1 LGLLKAD
8 KRIRVVVAAN
18 FIAVA
23 ARMSLVTFLG
33 IYFVHVAGISLA
45 TVGSAFLIESLL
57 RGTLAPMFGALSDR
71 IGRRALLLASALLT
85 AVVLPSF
92 LLVSGPGTLFLWST
106 LLGMTGAVNMPVA
119 TALLLD
125 LAPPERRQAALA
137 VNYTGMSVAYTL
149 GVMPAGYV
157 AQQGYGLLAAVA
169 SLGYVAVAALY
180 AFALRGALPLE
191 RSQAASNV
199 LASTASVLANP
210 VFLAFAALAWVF
222 PFAMGQVV
230 TVSPLFA
237 AELGLKEGTIG
248 LVLGGNS
255 ILVALL
261 AVPVATRV
269 EPGGPFRPLGAA
281 ALMVG
286 LAFCCY
292 AWIPD
297 TVSAYLAGTIVFS
310 FGELIF
316 SSAVPAAIARLAP
329 AGQRGAYQGGWAL
342 VSSIAMGSALVL
354 SGLLRDAAGWPVV
367 WFTYAG
373 LVLAAGAG
381 LFLSRQFFVAQ
392 KA

>member
-1 LGLLKAD
+1 MKAD
-8 KRIRVVVAAN
+8 QRIRVVVAAN

-45 TVGSAFLIESLL
+45 TVGSAFLVESLL
-57 RGTLAPMFGALSDR
+57 RGTLAPLFGALSDKV
-71 IGRRALLLASALLT
+71 GRRTLLLASALLT
-85 AVVLPSF
+85 ALVLPSF
-92 LLVSGPGTLFLWST
+92 LLVSGPATLFLWST
-106 LLGMTGAVNMPVA
+106 ALGITGSVNMPVA

-149 GVMPAGYV
+149 GVMPAGFV

-180 AFALRGALPLE
+180 IFMLRGPLPLE
-191 RSQAASNV
+191 RSQAAANV
-199 LASTASVLANP
+199 LASTASVLGNP

-237 AELGLKEGTIG
+237 AELGLHEGTIG

-269 EPGGPFRPLGAA
+269 EPGGPFRPLGLA
-281 ALMVG
+281 ALMVC

-292 AWIPD
+292 AWIRD
-297 TVSAYLAGTIVFS
+297 TTMAYLAGTIVFS
-310 FGELIF
+310 FGEIVF
-316 SSAVPAAIARLAP
+316 SSSVPAAVARLAP
-329 AGQRGAYQGGWAL
+329 AGQRGAYQGGWTL

-354 SGLLRDAAGWPVV
+354 SGLLRDAAGWAAV
-367 WFTYAG
+367 WAVYAG